1 VPSKKIVPALL
12 GCTTKLV
19 TRSEISKLCIRLMAD
34 QVDAVRKTAAEC
46 LCMGGSSLGSHG
58 EDASGEWIS
67 SIVIPTV
74 RKCAIDSLSN
84 QRLLSLKMVEVVLMH
99 GVCPSRWYGTSND
112 NMTDSPLR
120 ELLTIV
126 LSLASVGRTLELVLH
141 VFEEQEVAMIKEAL
155 CVQIE
160 LEKGRDGGGDVDV
173 IYFASRSMR
182 RAESL
187 LEERSTDRQSI
198 HI

>member
-1 VPSKKIVPALL
+1 
-12 GCTTKLV
+12 
-19 TRSEISKLCIRLMAD
+19 
-34 QVDAVRKTAAEC
+34 
-46 LCMGGSSLGSHG
+46 
-58 EDASGEWIS
+58 
-67 SIVIPTV
+67 VIPTV
-74 RKCAIDSLSN
+74 RKCAIDSLSK

-120 ELLTIV
+120 ELVTIA
-126 LSLASVGRTLELVLH
+126 LSLASDSIANVRLNVGRTLELVLH

-155 CVQIE
+155 SVQIE
-160 LEKGRDGGGDVDV
+160 SEKGRDGGGDVDV
-173 IYFASRSMR
+173 MYFASRSMR